1 VSTATRI
8 YKGLSRKER
17 AGWIIGLTLVQAFVC
32 VGLAV
37 PVILALAAGRFGQAL
52 VLGGL
57 CGAAAALVVVPVRGR
72 PALHWLGHLLLYRVG
87 IVLGWSRWQSRA
99 VAGQATDLDEPDL
112 PGVLARLRFPD
123 GPPLR
128 DVGRV
133 CLIHDTV
140 EGRWGAT
147 ARLTH
152 AGVGML
158 SDAQCERLAN
168 RLGNLLLSIGHREV
182 IDRMSLLVR
191 TVPDDGAD
199 YQAWRTE
206 HDVPDAPALARQAT
220 EELDRLVG
228 AVSVRHEV
236 FVTLSGTEDALR
248 RPAAAAGG
256 GVAGRAAVL
265 YRVLDGLEDKL
276 KSLGATSVKWL
287 SGPELAAAIRT
298 GFNPATAAN
307 FAARRHHAGGN
318 AGVRWATAGPVHA
331 PAPTARA
338 YHHDGFATVSYS
350 VLMPESGTVFGSL
363 GGLLAVKTAGERR
376 SLAIHY
382 ETLSQHRSRKAVRRL
397 RFRTGVVRDWKS
409 SKGFNS
415 GAAEVREA
423 GGARAQEHAVAAGH
437 GIVRF
442 AVAAAVTIPD
452 TWNVEDHAAKLENNI
467 AGRFQLLRME
477 LAQDAGFVAAVLPV
491 GVGLPRLRGGAS

>member
-1 VSTATRI
+1 MSAAARI
-8 YKGLSRKER
+8 YKGLCRKER
-17 AGWIIGLTLVQAFVC
+17 AGWIIGLTPIQAFVC

-37 PVILALAAGRFGQAL
+37 PVILALSAGRFGQAL

-57 CGAAAALVVVPVRGR
+57 CGAVAALVVVPVRGR
-72 PALHWLGHLLLYRVG
+72 PALRWLWHLLLYRVG

-99 VAGQATDLDEPDL
+99 VIGQAQDLDEPDL

-128 DVGRV
+128 DLGRV
-133 CLIHDTV
+133 CLIHDTGD
-140 EGRWGAT
+140 GRWGAT

-199 YQAWRTE
+199 YQAWRAE

-220 EELDRLVG
+220 EELDRRVG

-256 GVAGRAAVL
+256 GVSGRAAVL

-276 KSLGATSVKWL
+276 KSLGATGVKWL
-287 SGPELAAAIRT
+287 SGAELAVAIRT
-298 GFNPATAAN
+298 GFNPATAAAL
-307 FAARRHHAGGN
+307 AACRHQSGRDS
-318 AGVRWATAGPVHA
+318 GVQWATAGPVHA

-338 YHHDGFATVSYS
+338 YQHDGFATVSYS
-350 VLMPESGTVFGSL
+350 VLMPEAGTVFGSL

-382 ETLSQHRSRKAVRRL
+382 ETLSQHRSRKAVRRV

-415 GAAEVREA
+415 GAAEAREA

-442 AVAAAVTIPD
+442 AVATAVTVPE
-452 TWNVEDHAAKLENNI
+452 TWTVEDHAARLENDV

-491 GVGLPRLRGGAS
+491 GVGLPRLRGGAP

>member
-1 VSTATRI
+1 VSAATRI

-17 AGWIIGLTLVQAFVC
+17 AGWIIGLTPVQAFVC

-57 CGAAAALVVVPVRGR
+57 CGATAALVVVPVRGR
-72 PALHWLGHLLLYRVG
+72 LALHWLGHLLLYRVG
-87 IVLGWSRWQSRA
+87 IMLGWSRWQSRA
-99 VAGQATDLDEPDL
+99 VTGQATDLDEPDL

-133 CLIHDTV
+133 CLIHDTG

-199 YQAWRTE
+199 HQAWRTE
-206 HDVPDAPALARQAT
+206 HEVPDAPALARQAT
-220 EELDRLVG
+220 AELDRLVG

-276 KSLGATSVKWL
+276 KSLGATGVKWL
-287 SGPELAAAIRT
+287 SGPELAVAIRT
-298 GFNPATAAN
+298 GFNPATAAGL
-307 FAARRHHAGGN
+307 AARRHQAGGD

-331 PAPTARA
+331 PAPSARA
-338 YHHDGFATVSYS
+338 YLHDGFATVSYS
-350 VLMPESGTVFGSL
+350 VLMPEAGTVFGSL

-376 SLAIHY
+376 SMAIHY

-415 GAAEVREA
+415 GAAEAREA

-442 AVAAAVTIPD
+442 AVATAVTIPD
-452 TWNVEDHAAKLENNI
+452 TWNVEDHAAKLENDI

>member
-1 VSTATRI
+1 MSAATRI
-8 YKGLSRKER
+8 YKGLSRSER
-17 AGWIIGLTLVQAFVC
+17 AGWIGGLTPVQAFVC
-32 VGLAV
+32 VGLAI
-37 PVILALAAGRFGQAL
+37 PVILALTSGRFGQAL
-52 VLGGL
+52 ALGAF
-57 CGAAAALVVVPVRGR
+57 CGTAAALVVVPVRGR
-72 PALHWLGHLLLYRVG
+72 PAARWLGHLLLYRAG
-87 IVLGWSRWQSRA
+87 IALGWSRWQSRA
-99 VAGQATDLDEPDL
+99 IAGQAEELDEPDL

-152 AGVGML
+152 GGVGML

-199 YQAWRTE
+199 YQAWRAE
-206 HDVPDAPALARQAT
+206 RDVPDAPALARQAA

-236 FVTLSGTEDALR
+236 FVTLSGAEDALR

-276 KSLGATSVKWL
+276 KSLGATGVRWL
-287 SGPELAAAIRT
+287 SGPELAVAIRT
-298 GFNPATAAN
+298 GFNPATSAGL
-307 FAARRHHAGGN
+307 AARRHQAGGD

-331 PAPTARA
+331 PAPSARV
-338 YHHDGFATVSYS
+338 YYHDGFATVSFS
-350 VLMPESGTVFGSL
+350 VLMPEAGTVFGSL

-397 RFRTGVVRDWKS
+397 RFRTGVMRDWKS
-409 SKGFNS
+409 AKGFNS
-415 GAAEVREA
+415 GAAEAREA

-452 TWNVEDHAAKLENNI
+452 TWNVEDHAAKLENDI

-491 GVGLPRLRGGAS
+491 GVGLPRLRGGAP